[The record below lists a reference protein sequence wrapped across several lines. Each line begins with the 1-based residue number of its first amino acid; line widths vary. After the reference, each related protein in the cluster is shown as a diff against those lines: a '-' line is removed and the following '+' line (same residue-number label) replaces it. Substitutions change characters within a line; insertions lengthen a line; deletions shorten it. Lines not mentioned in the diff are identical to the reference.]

1 MTGGYGVTSRQI
13 ECLSA
18 ALSSLRETK
27 KVVAEGLGDDLA
39 ITCLT
44 DARSHLARLLGYDVS
59 ESLLDKLFSQF
70 CVGK

>member
-1 MTGGYGVTSRQI
+1 M
-13 ECLSA
+13 
-18 ALSSLRETK
+18 RETK